1 MKNNFNLDFTKKT
14 KVIEDDRP
22 ATLQDVQNIVE
33 PLMKKIAEDQ
43 ATAMNGL
50 LSIVSVQTEAI
61 AKLEEARTR
70 DMNFILDVISG
81 GKYDRKVREA
91 YLSHCQEYERLK
103 EEKNDSLGFN
113 HYSSVNSINCS

>member
-1 MKNNFNLDFTKKT
+1 MKNSFNLDFTKKT
-14 KVIEDDRP
+14 KAIEDNKP

-91 YLSHCQEYERLK
+91 YLSYCQEYERLK
-103 EEKNDSLGFN
+103 EEKK
-113 HYSSVNSINCS
+113 

>member
-14 KVIEDDRP
+14 KVIEDNRP

-43 ATAMNGL
+43 TTAMNGL
-50 LSIVSVQTEAI
+50 VSIVSVQTEAI

-91 YLSHCQEYERLK
+91 YLSYCQEYERLK
-103 EEKNDSLGFN
+103 EEKK
-113 HYSSVNSINCS
+113 

>member
-1 MKNNFNLDFTKKT
+1 MKNSFNLDFTKKT
-14 KVIEDDRP
+14 KVIEDNRP

-43 ATAMNGL
+43 STAMNGL

-91 YLSHCQEYERLK
+91 YLSYCQEYERLK
-103 EEKNDSLGFN
+103 EEKK
-113 HYSSVNSINCS
+113 

>member
-1 MKNNFNLDFTKKT
+1 MKNSFNLDFTKKT
-14 KVIEDDRP
+14 KVIEDNRP

-91 YLSHCQEYERLK
+91 YLSYCQEYERLK
-103 EEKNDSLGFN
+103 EEKK
-113 HYSSVNSINCS
+113 

>member
-91 YLSHCQEYERLK
+91 YLSYCQEYERLK
-103 EEKNDSLGFN
+103 EEKK
-113 HYSSVNSINCS
+113 

>member
-14 KVIEDDRP
+14 KVIEDNRP

-91 YLSHCQEYERLK
+91 YLSYCQEYERLK
-103 EEKNDSLGFN
+103 EEKK
-113 HYSSVNSINCS
+113 